1 MVSDSV
7 WLGSGRS
14 TVFKLAKLVSG
25 ITVLVWAGMVI
36 NRLFFG
42 GNGMYELLRPEGGI
56 MATLIKSIKDGFLHR
71 FGNTNASITN
81 SKATIYEVVIQ

>member
-42 GNGMYELLRPEGGI
+42 GNGMYELLRPGRWYHGD
-56 MATLIKSIKDGFLHR
+56 LDHGFDWPDCDH
-71 FGNTNASITN
+71 
-81 SKATIYEVVIQ
+81 VVDLFI